1 MFAPILDWYR
11 PASMSAQSGFEEV
24 VVEETAVEVVVEE
37 EAQEPPATKPRLN
50 SAFDDL
56 YDTAFGDA
64 EATPSEAAAIH
75 WEAVVAKQLE
85 ELEEDSEEA
94 EAAEAAQQ
102 LEEEAEAA
110 REFHQLQEEAEAA
123 QPPGGSGG
131 NGA

>member
-11 PASMSAQSGFEEV
+11 PASMSAQSGFEET
-24 VVEETAVEVVVEE
+24 VVEEAAVEE
-37 EAQEPPATKPRLN
+37 EVQEPPATKRRLN

-56 YDTAFGDA
+56 YDTVFGDA

-94 EAAEAAQQ
+94 EEAEAAQQ
-102 LEEEAEAA
+102 LEEEAEVA
-110 REFHQLQEEAEAA
+110 RELHWIQEEAVAMVA
-123 QPPGGSGG
+123 SAVTAGCCRY
-131 NGA
+131 